1 SSIFKRISVRGLLKP
16 LALVGENTI
25 NGGLLGSAKNSKIS
39 RVSSNLTIRNGD
51 VIGGIAGQLTNSSIE
66 EASATIDV
74 SFDGSFGQPPGSYE
88 MPRITGGIVGFA
100 DCASGTC
107 SNSIK
112 KVYSSGTMNAGGTFG
127 GILGRNALPST
138 LQLTEI
144 SDVRADVN
152 VIFQSIPLVYN
163 YGAYGRGGIVGHN
176 LTGSLTVANALFSG
190 SALFDPKV
198 FPQTFGGIIGTPGTS
213 SASVASFFDK
223 SKTAHAV
230 DSSGGMARSS
240 AQLKS
245 ISNYSGWNISADA
258 NSTGTWILPSASYP
272 MLNGGIQ
279 PGTCED
285 TFNY

>member
-1 SSIFKRISVRGLLKP
+1 
-16 LALVGENTI
+16 LVGENTV
-25 NGGLLGSAKNSKIS
+25 NGGLVGWAQGSTIS

-51 VIGGIAGQLTNSSIE
+51 VIGGIVGQLTRSSIE
-66 EASATIDV
+66 EASATINV
-74 SFDGSFGQPPGSYE
+74 SFDGSFGQLPGSYE
-88 MPRITGGIVGFA
+88 LPRITGGIVGLA
-100 DCASGTC
+100 SCSSGTC
-107 SNSIK
+107 GNSIK

-127 GILGRNALPST
+127 GILGRNALLST

-144 SDVRADVN
+144 LDVRADVN
-152 VIFQSIPLVYN
+152 VIYQSNVSVYN
-163 YGAYGRGGIVGHN
+163 YGPYGRGGIVGQN

-190 SALFDPKV
+190 SSLFDPKV

-245 ISNYSGWNISADA
+245 ISTYAGWNISANA
-258 NSTGTWILPSASYP
+258 NGSGTWIIPSGSYP
-272 MLNGGIQ
+272 ILNGGIH

-285 TFNY
+285 TINY